1 MIPIYMSVADKKAA
15 MVATARLRA
24 RADALELR
32 LLAAGSLDVADETGA
47 RSTATWLAD
56 ETREAHGTVRN
67 RAVLATALDERYP
80 HLADALAAG
89 AVNTAQT
96 RAIVESLDALP
107 AAWRTG
113 CSSRPRRSCRKA
125 ADLGP
130 RELRHLGRGVL
141 QHLAPDLADEA
152 EAPSARSRGGPRRH
166 GHDPVLPS
174 LWRRQHRHLRPGRRP
189 RRRPA
194 ARLPGRDRQPAPG
207 RQRRRLHGAAARP
220 PPRHRLPGHAG
231 EHRSRRTCPPTAAPP
246 PAWW

>member
-1 MIPIYMSVADKKAA
+1 MNHPVLMAIAASHAAFDEIAGIIPTYLSVAEKKAA
-15 MVATARLRA
+15 MVETARLRA

-80 HLADALAAG
+80 HLADSLAVG
-89 AVNTAQT
+89 AVNTGQT

-107 AAWRTG
+107 DDLPDGVLAKAEAFLIA
-113 CSSRPRRSCRKA
+113 KA

-152 EAPSARSRGGPRRH
+152 E
-166 GHDPVLPS
+166 
-174 LWRRQHRHLRPGRRP
+174 
-189 RRRPA
+189 
-194 ARLPGRDRQPAPG
+194 
-207 RQRRRLHGAAARP
+207 RRRLEAEEARAGDATTLSFR
-220 PPRHRLPGHAG
+220 PRGDG
-231 EHRSRRTCPPTAAPP
+231 STDV
-246 PAWW
+246 